1 MSLSSRITE
10 LRRKHE
16 SLSREIEVKQRQP
29 ASDALQIKAMKRRK
43 LELKDEIARLSG
55 PH

>member
-16 SLSREIEVKQRQP
+16 ALSRQIEVEQRQP
-29 ASDALQIKAMKRRK
+29 ASDALEIKVMKRRK
-43 LELKDEIARLSG
+43 LELKDEITRLSTA
-55 PH
+55 H

>member
-16 SLSREIEVKQRQP
+16 ALSQRIELEQRQP
-29 ASDALQIKAMKRRK
+29 ASDALEIKTLKRRK
-43 LELKDEIARLSG
+43 LELKDEITRLSA